1 MAGITTRV
9 EAEGTGLRL
18 TWTLG
23 GLPRLFRYLFGGG
36 AFAIG
41 LFFLATLVAN
51 GFIIARGAGNDLIAG
66 TILSV
71 LLAAVFLPMGWRLL
85 VARVSLMVRKEQVI
99 ERTDWRIGRKER
111 TRDPADYRAVGLSV
125 EPVSGKESDK
135 GKAMGIRIALLPES
149 PRHTPVC
156 ELAWFEAEED
166 RIGEARD
173 LARRIASLL
182 ERPVED
188 ALDEWFGGDM
198 RRSD

>member
-1 MAGITTRV
+1 
-9 EAEGTGLRL
+9 
-18 TWTLG
+18 
-23 GLPRLFRYLFGGG
+23 LPRVFRYLFGGG
-36 AFAIG
+36 FFVVG
-41 LFFLATLVAN
+41 LFFLATLLADA
-51 GFIIARGAGNDLIAG
+51 FTIARGVGNDLIAG

-71 LLAAVFLPMGWRLL
+71 LLAAVFLPLGWWML
-85 VARVSLMVRKEQVI
+85 VARVSWVVRTGQVI
-99 ERTDWRIGRKER
+99 ERTDWRIGRKEK

-125 EPVSGKESDK
+125 EPVSGKESGN

-182 ERPVED
+182 ERPVDD
-188 ALDEWFGGDM
+188 ALDEWFGSGG